1 MKYWFTIHAPHGDRD
16 LPWHIYLQEKYK
28 DISKEIKI
36 NDKVFFYE
44 TKTEKNKLYKFTN
57 GRMGLVHIGT
67 VTGEP
72 YHRNA
77 KTTYTSG
84 ETKDWGTG
92 IPTNAEDS
100 EGLVS
105 REKVVDILGY
115 KSNYYFKGFNGGRGI
130 KQIEV
135 EQAQQLENLFNHG
148 TKDYN
153 PISIAEEIQNPEIYI
168 EGATKEIYINIYE
181 RDIKA
186 RNKCIEHYGCSC
198 VVCNFNFSDKY
209 GEVGNN
215 FIHVHHLIQ
224 LSDIG
229 KEYKVD
235 PIKDLRP
242 VCPNCHAMIHRTKNP
257 LSIENLKKLIE
268 KC

>member
-1 MKYWFTIHAPHGDRD
+1 
-16 LPWHIYLQEKYK
+16 
-28 DISKEIKI
+28 
-36 NDKVFFYE
+36 
-44 TKTEKNKLYKFTN
+44 
-57 GRMGLVHIGT
+57 MGLVHIGT

-257 LSIENLKKLIE
+257 LSIENLKMLTIKMHSETAKMVCQFCCSGFFDVRRLLSGIV
-268 KC
+268 